1 MEFPT
6 SEMSVSRI
14 LKSSM
19 TGPGNEIDT
28 THLTLLTAEDYTNIN
43 STSYLSF
50 KQIDNSATE
59 KYILK
64 K

>member
-1 MEFPT
+1 MEFLT
-6 SEMSVSRI
+6 SEIAVPEI
-14 LKSSM
+14 VV
-19 TGPGNEIDT
+19 TTEIDPANETDT
-28 THLTLLTAEDYTNIN
+28 TRLTLLTSDDYTNKH

-50 KQIDNSATE
+50 KHNDSSATE